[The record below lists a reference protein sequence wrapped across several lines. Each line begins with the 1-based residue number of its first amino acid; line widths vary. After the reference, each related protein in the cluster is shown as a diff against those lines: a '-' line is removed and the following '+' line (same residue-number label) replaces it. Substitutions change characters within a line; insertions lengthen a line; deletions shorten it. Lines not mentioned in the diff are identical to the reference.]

1 MGARSLSN
9 LKQEKGEQVTLFAL
23 EVEKTDTHSNAWAP
37 CTGVLSSHITDQ
49 YVWKALKNP

>member
-23 EVEKTDTHSNAWAP
+23 EVEETDTVMP
-37 CTGVLSSHITDQ
+37 GLLVLGFE
-49 YVWKALKNP
+49 ALISLISACGKH